1 MRKPLYAVLISLIAL
16 PLLAQ
21 TSAPSR
27 VAVID
32 VRKVLAESAAG
43 KAAFERLKKMQDEKA
58 ARAQKMNEELASLE
72 SQIKSKSMSLSDEK
86 VAELNKQ
93 FTDKKVS
100 FQRFAQDADRE
111 LTEAR
116 DRALQD
122 LEKLIMPVIND
133 LGKEMGFAIIFNKFE
148 AGLVYA
154 SDAIDVTD
162 VVVKR
167 FNDATAKPAAA
178 AAAKQ

>member
-1 MRKPLYAVLISLIAL
+1 MKKSLFAVMATLLAL

-21 TSAPSR
+21 TSAPAR

-32 VRKVLAESAAG
+32 VRRVLADSASG
-43 KAAFERLKKMQDEKA
+43 KAAFERLKKMQDDKA
-58 ARAQKMNEELASLE
+58 ARAQKMNEELAGIDQ
-72 SQIKSKSMSLSDEK
+72 QIRSKGMSLSEDK
-86 VAELNKQ
+86 LAELNKQ
-93 FTDKKVS
+93 LADKKVA

-122 LEKLIMPVIND
+122 LEKQIMPVIND
-133 LGKEMGFAIIFNKFE
+133 VGKEMGFAAIFNKYE
-148 AGLVYA
+148 SGLVYA
-154 SDAIDVTD
+154 SEAIDITD

-167 FNDATAKPAAA
+167 FNEANPKPTPAAA
-178 AAAKQ
+178 KTN

>member
-1 MRKPLYAVLISLIAL
+1 MRKSFYAVLMTLVTL

-58 ARAQKMNEELASLE
+58 SRAQKLNEELASLE
-72 SQIKSKSMSLSDEK
+72 SQMKTKSMSLSEEK
-86 VAELNKQ
+86 VAELNRQ
-93 FTDKKVS
+93 FTDRKVAL
-100 FQRFAQDADRE
+100 QRFAQDADRE

-167 FNDATAKPAAA
+167 FNDATAKPTPA